1 MTWSYSR
8 IKAYEDCPYRWFL
21 KYIKR
26 MPETPRFYSS
36 YGSFVH
42 KLIEKYYNGEIKKE
56 DLQMQFLLNFSKEVE
71 GERPAD
77 STVKKYIDSGSRYFG
92 DFEPFPFK
100 HIDTERLMVF
110 SVSGIPFVGYIDYI
124 GEEDGE
130 LVIVDN
136 KSRDLKPRSKREK
149 PTQYDIS
156 LDEYLKQQYLYAAAV
171 KQEFG
176 KYPKWLCFNCFKAG
190 VFIKEPFKE
199 EVLQE
204 VLEWAKRS
212 VENIADADD
221 FYPRVEYFSC
231 RYICP
236 FTEECEYWQGR

>member
-8 IKAYEDCPYRWFL
+8 IKAFEDCPYRWFL
-21 KYIKR
+21 KYIKK
-26 MPETPRFYSS
+26 MPETPQFYSS
-36 YGSFVH
+36 YGSCVH
-42 KLIEKYYNGEIKKE
+42 KLIEKYYKGEIPKE
-56 DLQMQFLLNFSKEVE
+56 DLQTQFLLHFSSEVR

-77 STVKKYIDSGSRYFG
+77 STVKKYIDAGNKYFG
-92 DFEPFPFK
+92 NFEPFPFR

-124 GEEDGE
+124 GEDDEG

-136 KSRDLKPRSKREK
+136 KSRDLKPRSNRPK
-149 PTQYDIS
+149 PTQKDEE
-156 LDEYLKQQYLYAAAV
+156 LDELLKQQYLYAGAV

-176 KYPKWLCFNCFKAG
+176 VYPKWLCFNCFKAG
-190 VFIKEPFKE
+190 VLIKEPFRE
-199 EVLQE
+199 EVFRE
-204 VLEWAKRS
+204 VEEWAVKS
-212 VENIADADD
+212 VNDIADAEE

-236 FTEECEYWQGR
+236 FTDDCEYWQGR